1 LIRTNRGKFER
12 VAVGDKVAGGI
23 VAAIS
28 EDSLVL
34 AKRGKTTL
42 MKLPQT

>member
-1 LIRTNRGKFER
+1 
-12 VAVGDKVAGGI
+12 